1 MSRINVAN
9 FRHPDGTSD
18 NINLTDTGRVGIGT
32 ASPVALLTV
41 GSTSTSSTNSTIAST
56 TTGDG
61 GIYFYDGANSG
72 GITYA
77 HSTNDLYFRTNGSE
91 KVRIL
96 SGGGITFNGDT
107 AAANALDDY
116 EEGTWTP
123 TVTTGTVNVSNA
135 VYTKIG
141 RMVTCTANIST
152 FSNRTSSN
160 VIYVNNLPFTPA
172 ADVVVGVCT
181 ARYYAGP
188 DVIAQVQTNGNMF
201 FTRIA
206 NTGNFDQATHN
217 DLSTDNSMFYFVAT
231 YSAA

>member
-18 NINLTDTGRVGIGT
+18 NISLTDTGRVGIN
-32 ASPVALLTV
+32 
-41 GSTSTSSTNSTIAST
+41 TSSPSAFLHVQNGEIVKDQDSSQSSANPGFQIKHNGTI
-56 TTGDG
+56 
-61 GIYFYDGANSG
+61 
-72 GITYA
+72 
-77 HSTNDLYFRTNGSE
+77 NGSWRHDGRLE
-91 KVRIL
+91 IGGQDANANVRL
-96 SGGGITFNGDT
+96 DTDGIKFNGDT
-107 AAANALDDY
+107 ATANALDDY

-172 ADVVVGVCT
+172 ANVVVGVCT

-206 NTGNFDQATHN
+206 NTANFDTATHN
-217 DLSTDNSMFYFVAT
+217 DLSDSNSMIYFVAT